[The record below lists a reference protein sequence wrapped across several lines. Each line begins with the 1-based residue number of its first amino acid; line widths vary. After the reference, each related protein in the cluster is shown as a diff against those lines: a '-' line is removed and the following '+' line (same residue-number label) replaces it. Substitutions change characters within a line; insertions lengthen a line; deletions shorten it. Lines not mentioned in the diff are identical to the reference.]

1 MIQSLQIEYFGDSE
15 VMDKVPDKQE
25 VSTMTAV
32 STAVAIPLYPS
43 HRSSGKEVE
52 GGFLS
57 SFTREEFEM
66 QEVCELAVVT
76 LLVRYKTAYK

>member
-1 MIQSLQIEYFGDSE
+1 
-15 VMDKVPDKQE
+15 
-25 VSTMTAV
+25 MTAV

-57 SFTREEFEM
+57 SFTREEFEI
-66 QEVCELAVVT
+66 QETCELAVVT
-76 LLVRYKTAYK
+76 LLVRYKTVY

>member
-1 MIQSLQIEYFGDSE
+1 ML
-15 VMDKVPDKQE
+15 DKYE
-25 VSTMTAV
+25 VSTMTAI
-32 STAVAIPLYPS
+32 STAVAFPLYPS
-43 HRSSGKEVE
+43 HRSSEKEVE

-76 LLVRYKTAYK
+76 LLVRYKTVYK

>member
-1 MIQSLQIEYFGDSE
+1 
-15 VMDKVPDKQE
+15 
-25 VSTMTAV
+25 MTAT
-32 STAVAIPLYPS
+32 SIALATPLYPS

-57 SFTREEFEM
+57 SFTREKFEM

-76 LLVRYKTAYK
+76 LLAQI